1 MKIYLANYIV
11 GDVMKKIADIDRYYW
26 RAKHSVDIFSEE
38 GMYQVLSNKLYR
50 VNVCDDKI
58 VRTTRPDGI
67 DLIIDKSAVAIKE
80 VHHIPKYHISIPTTQ
95 LIYQTKVD
103 GPKLVIEG
111 SYSAMHSNKDKYFG
125 FMPSNFYF
133 EVQTETDDLNGFLS
147 VLK

>member
-1 MKIYLANYIV
+1 
-11 GDVMKKIADIDRYYW
+11 MKKIADIDRYYW

-80 VHHIPKYHISIPTTQ
+80 VHHIPKHHISMPNTQ
-95 LIYQTKVD
+95 LIYQTKIG
-103 GPKLVIEG
+103 GPTLVIEG
-111 SYSAMHSNKDKYFG
+111 NYSAIQSNKDKYFG

-133 EVQTETDDLNGFLS
+133 EVQTETDDVNVFLS